1 MSRVLPRS
9 VVWWLLVSRL
19 SLLWLPA
26 ITAVAQD
33 VDFANDRPFTIQAD
47 RDVYF
52 SDGTPVVG
60 THFLAQ
66 LYYGVSANSLTP
78 VLAPPRTFRDVPVT
92 DPLAGTWFRTP
103 RFLTGFSPGNTVIL
117 EVRVWDGAIA
127 PTYEEAAAVNF
138 LGTQH
143 GTSAT
148 FTYTIPPIGPPGS
161 AWYMENLRSF
171 TLVPEPAVVA
181 LTVVGIGGLLLLKRR
196 K

>member
-1 MSRVLPRS
+1 MNILVQ
-9 VVWWLLVSRL
+9 LLLL
-19 SLLWLPA
+19 SA
-26 ITAVAQD
+26 ITTVVAQD

-66 LYYGVSANSLTP
+66 LYYGVSANSLDP

-92 DPLAGTWFRTP
+92 DPLAGTWFYAP
-103 RFLTGFSPGNTVIL
+103 RFLPGFSPGNTVIL
-117 EVRVWDGAIA
+117 EVRVWDGTIA
-127 PTYEEAAAVNF
+127 ATYEEAAAVNF
-138 LGTQH
+138 LGAQH

-148 FTYTIPPIGPPGS
+148 FTYTIPPIGPPAS

-171 TLVPEPAVVA
+171 TLVPEPPVIGLAI
-181 LTVVGIGGLLLLKRR
+181 LGLGGLWLLKRR
-196 K
+196 T

>member
-1 MSRVLPRS
+1 MNKAVAFLC
-9 VVWWLLVSRL
+9 L
-19 SLLWLPA
+19 SA
-26 ITAVAQD
+26 IAAVAPAQD

-78 VLAPPRTFRDVPVT
+78 VLAPPRTFRDVPST
-92 DPLAGTWFRTP
+92 DPSTGTWFRAT
-103 RFLTGFSPGNTVIL
+103 RFLTGFSPGNTVTL
-117 EVRVWDGAIA
+117 EVRVWDGTIA
-127 PTYEEAAAVNF
+127 ATYEEAAAVNF

-148 FTYTIPPIGPPGS
+148 FTYTIPPIGPPAS

-171 TLVPEPAVVA
+171 SLVPEPSMIGLAI
-181 LTVVGIGGLLLLKRR
+181 LGLGGLWLLKRR
-196 K
+196 T